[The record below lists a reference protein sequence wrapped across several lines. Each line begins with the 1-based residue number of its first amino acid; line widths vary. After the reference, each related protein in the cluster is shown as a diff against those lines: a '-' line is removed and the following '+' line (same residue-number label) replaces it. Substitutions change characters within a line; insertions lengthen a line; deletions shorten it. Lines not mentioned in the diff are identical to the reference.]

1 MPDDSVMSGR
11 GRLDVRSLG
20 IAFAVVLVLFVAAVL
35 ISYSTLSGRVA
46 GGGGSLAA
54 PLGDPDTPLFLAILL
69 RNAAVALGLFAGVLT
84 AGLGS
89 LIGIAFL
96 GFLVGASTAAAA
108 TEIGLAAAL
117 ASVIG
122 YAIIELP
129 ALLLAAAAGLVPAS
143 ALLFPSRRLGELRPL
158 ARYLAPLPGSLLL
171 LAIALVL
178 IVVGAGV
185 ETAIISSRRI

>member
-1 MPDDSVMSGR
+1 LPDEIIIRRR
-11 GRLDVRSLG
+11 GRLDTRSPG
-20 IAFAVVLVLFVAAVL
+20 VAFAVVLVLFVAAVL

-54 PLGDPDTPLFLAILL
+54 PLGGLDTPLFLAILL

-84 AGLGS
+84 AGLSS

-117 ASVIG
+117 TSVVG
-122 YAIIELP
+122 YAVIEIP

-143 ALLFPSRRLGELRPL
+143 ALLFPSRRTADLRPF
-158 ARYLAPLPGSLLL
+158 ARYLASLPGALLL
-171 LAIALVL
+171 LAIALCL
-178 IVVGAGV
+178 IVLGAGV
-185 ETAIISSRRI
+185 ETVTIGSQRI